1 MCSGSLIFFA
11 VIGYAQTDK
20 IRQADSLFSAKQF
33 TQSLELY
40 HKVFEEKKY
49 SPAMLLKM
57 AYINEG
63 LGKTGATLY
72 YLKLY
77 HLATDDE
84 QALKKAEELAIKY
97 KLSGYEINGGH
108 RFTHWLIKKKLF
120 IQVALAAALLAVA
133 IVLFLQRQRQH
144 ERPWAIFS
152 TAFVLAVLLLNINNL
167 NNPTSVIVSSDKTYL
182 MEGPSAGADVF
193 AVISNGNLLES
204 LDHEDVWLKVKWLD
218 KEAYVKKTDVLAVE
232 L

>member
-1 MCSGSLIFFA
+1 MCSGSLIFLA
-11 VIGYAQTDK
+11 VISNAQGDK
-20 IRQADSLFSAKQF
+20 IRQADSLFRAKQF

-84 QALKKAEELAIKY
+84 QALKKAEELATKH
-97 KLSGYEINGGH
+97 KLSGYEINDGN

-133 IVLFLQRQRQH
+133 ITLFLKRQQQH
-144 ERPWAIFS
+144 EKPWAIFS
-152 TAFVLAVLLLNINNL
+152 VIFVLAALLVYINNYEA
-167 NNPTSVIVSSDKTYL
+167 PTSVIVSSDKTYL
-182 MEGPSAGADVF
+182 MKGPSAGADVS
-193 AVISNGNLLES
+193 AVIASGSLLES
-204 LDHEDVWLKVKWLD
+204 LGREDVWLKVKWLD
-218 KEAYVKKTDVLAVE
+218 NEAYVKKTDVLTVE